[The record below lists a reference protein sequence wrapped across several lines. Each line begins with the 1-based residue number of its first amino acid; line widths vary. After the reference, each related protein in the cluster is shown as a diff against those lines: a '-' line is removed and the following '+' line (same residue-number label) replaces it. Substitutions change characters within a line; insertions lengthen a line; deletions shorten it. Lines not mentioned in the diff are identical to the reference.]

1 MVLILTTLKIEHPE
15 LNLDDYRRGAAQE
28 NWALLSGCSSDS
40 TDERLEVAD
49 ALSPDDLRPASQE
62 ATDPLRH
69 YLIQM
74 SGLPRSPA
82 SAPSLVLQGDQ
93 DQLIPV
99 PWTDAAVQ
107 RACDMGADHRVL
119 RGGGAW
125 SRRFRPDRGVGLDAA
140 AVPGGSAGQYVRRRG
155 GSVHP

>member
-1 MVLILTTLKIEHPE
+1 
-15 LNLDDYRRGAAQE
+15 

-49 ALSPDDLRPASQE
+49 ALSPDDLRPVSQE
-62 ATDPLRH
+62 ATDLLRH

-107 RACDMGADHRVL
+107 RACDMGADIASFVAVG
-119 RGGGAW
+119 RGHSDFDPTEALDW
-125 SRRFRPDRGVGLDAA
+125 MQQRFRGDPPASTC
-140 AVPGGSAGQYVRRRG
+140 AVEGGPSIRKVPQLTL
-155 GSVHP
+155 PE